1 MKNIFLTIF
10 TVPVLPIIIGF
21 IGYLSSIPKNKLRL
35 YSLAITIFF
44 FTSLPITSY
53 VISYPLINLSDTFK
67 NNDFSEAQSIIVLTG
82 GVKKNIV
89 GEWVPSHETV
99 RRIEIAKKISQD
111 YSLPII
117 ISGGKTSNKNQ
128 SEASISKIYF
138 DLTDIFMEQKSLN
151 TYQSAINLRK
161 YCSEGNGTMLLIS
174 GMYHTLRSFLT
185 FKTNKC
191 KIKVYKYNR
200 KFTYD
205 LFIPSLSG
213 LSNFNQVIY
222 ELSGLFYYTITNKIK
237 II

>member
-1 MKNIFLTIF
+1 MQCHAPFDWAVIEDTLIAATISAG
-10 TVPVLPIIIGF
+10 TCA
-21 IGYLSSIPKNKLRL
+21 
-35 YSLAITIFF
+35 LAILCAIWNNASKDMSSSNLNFAIFPD
-44 FTSLPITSY
+44 SKL
-53 VISYPLINLSDTFK
+53 VDEDLI
-67 NNDFSEAQSIIVLTG
+67 
-82 GVKKNIV
+82 
-89 GEWVPSHETV
+89 
-99 RRIEIAKKISQD
+99 
-111 YSLPII
+111 
-117 ISGGKTSNKNQ
+117 TSNKNE

-138 DLTDIFMEQKSLN
+138 DLTNIIMEQKSIN

-161 YCSEGNGTMLLIS
+161 YCSEGNGAMLLIS
-174 GMYHTLRSFLT
+174 GKYHSLRSFLT

-191 KIKVYKYNR
+191 NIKIYKYNR

>member
-10 TVPVLPIIIGF
+10 TIPVLPLIIAF
-21 IGYLSSIPKNKLRL
+21 LGYLSSIPKNKLKL
-35 YSLAITIFF
+35 YSLAITILF

-53 VISYPLINLSDTFK
+53 LISYPLTNLSATFQ
-67 NNDFSEAQSIIVLTG
+67 NNDFSEAESIIVLTG

-89 GEWVPSHETV
+89 GEWVPSQETA
-99 RRIEIAKKISQD
+99 RRVEIARKISQD
-111 YSLPII
+111 YSLPMI
-117 ISGGKTSNKNQ
+117 ISGGKTSNKNE

-138 DLTDIFMEQKSLN
+138 DLTNIIMEQKSIN

-161 YCSEGNGTMLLIS
+161 YCSEGNGAMLLIS
-174 GMYHTLRSFLT
+174 GKYHSLRSFLT

-191 KIKVYKYNR
+191 NIKIYKYNR